1 MSFATR
7 GMRQGSCKSQSMS
20 QQDKANAFSNCNI
33 IDYKQGLNFGQP
45 VAASMLPVVAGDIE
59 SRYSL
64 NLDKNGHTVD
74 MHISAARPVETNS
87 ENHAVTPVS
96 VASMSD
102 MVAKVSREMVQRTA
116 APNTKIQAKN
126 TKQIANLKSEISDM
140 RAELEYSQRIPQAG
154 KARRVQEKDD
164 GLTNTSSAHSGLVH
178 HTGVLQRQQQ
188 SIEKLDTQ
196 MQNLQQDNA
205 RLDVRMQKEFRGV
218 QSDRHNFDAGLKHH
232 THAMTEMK
240 TTIQEMDAGLNNHTT
255 VLRALKSTAKV
266 NKHDDADVLKE
277 LQSEM
282 RSLRSQMA
290 ASQAVPAVRAKAQPV
305 RSAPVL
311 ATSCRVAATPGT
323 DRLAALMAKYE
334 SGR

>member
-7 GMRQGSCKSQSMS
+7 GMRQGSCTSQSMS

-45 VAASMLPVVAGDIE
+45 VAAAILPPVSGDIE

-74 MHISAARPVETNS
+74 MHISAARPVENHS
-87 ENHAVTPVS
+87 ENHAVTPAS

-116 APNTKIQAKN
+116 APNTKTQAKN
-126 TKQIANLKSEISDM
+126 NKQIANLKSEISEM
-140 RAELEYSQRIPQAG
+140 RAELEYSQRIPQEG
-154 KARRVQEKDD
+154 KARRMQEKDD
-164 GLTNTSSAHSGLVH
+164 GRTNTSSAHEGLVH
-178 HTGVLQRQQQ
+178 HTGVIQRQQQ
-188 SIEKLDTQ
+188 SIAK
-196 MQNLQQDNA
+196 LQQDNA
-205 RLDVRMQKEFRGV
+205 R
-218 QSDRHNFDAGLKHH
+218 DRHNFDAGLKHH
-232 THAMTEMK
+232 THALTEMK
-240 TTIQEMDAGLNNHTT
+240 TTLQEMDVGLNNHTT
-255 VLRALKSTAKV
+255 VLRALKSTGKV
-266 NKHDDADVLKE
+266 NKYDDADVLKE

-290 ASQAVPAVRAKAQPV
+290 ASQAVPGLRAKAQPV
-305 RSAPVL
+305 
-311 ATSCRVAATPGT
+311 TSCRVAATPGT

>member
-7 GMRQGSCKSQSMS
+7 GMRQGSCTSQSMS
-20 QQDKANAFSNCNI
+20 KQDKANAFSNCNI

-45 VAASMLPVVAGDIE
+45 VAAAILPPVSGDIE

-74 MHISAARPVETNS
+74 MHISAARPVETHS
-87 ENHAVTPVS
+87 ENHAVTPTS
-96 VASMSD
+96 VASISD

-126 TKQIANLKSEISDM
+126 TKQIANLKSEISEM

-164 GLTNTSSAHSGLVH
+164 GLTNTSSAHAGLVH

-188 SIEKLDTQ
+188 SIE
-196 MQNLQQDNA
+196 NLQQEQ
-205 RLDVRMQKEFRGV
+205 VRMQKEFRGV
-218 QSDRHNFDAGLKHH
+218 QSDRNNFDAGLKHH

-240 TTIQEMDAGLNNHTT
+240 TTLQEMDVGLNNHTT

-282 RSLRSQMA
+282 RSLRSQLA
-290 ASQAVPAVRAKAQPV
+290 ASQAVPALRAKAQPV

>member
-7 GMRQGSCKSQSMS
+7 GMRQGSCTSQSMS

-45 VAASMLPVVAGDIE
+45 VAAAILPPVSGDIE

-74 MHISAARPVETNS
+74 MHISAARPVEKHS
-87 ENHAVTPVS
+87 EDHAVTPAS

-126 TKQIANLKSEISDM
+126 TKQIANLKSEISEM
-140 RAELEYSQRIPQAG
+140 RAELEYSQRMPQAG

-164 GLTNTSSAHSGLVH
+164 GLTNTSSAHAGLVH
-178 HTGVLQRQQQ
+178 HTGVLQRHDQL
-188 SIEKLDTQ
+188 IEK
-196 MQNLQQDNA
+196 LQQDNA

-218 QSDRHNFDAGLKHH
+218 QSDRNNFDAGLKHH

-240 TTIQEMDAGLNNHTT
+240 TTLQEMDVGLNNHTT

>member
-7 GMRQGSCKSQSMS
+7 GMRQGSCTSQSMS

-45 VAASMLPVVAGDIE
+45 VAAAILPPVSGDIE

-74 MHISAARPVETNS
+74 MHISAARPVETHS
-87 ENHAVTPVS
+87 ENHAVTPTS
-96 VASMSD
+96 VASISN

-126 TKQIANLKSEISDM
+126 TKQIANLKSEISEM
-140 RAELEYSQRIPQAG
+140 RAELEYSQRMPQAG

-164 GLTNTSSAHSGLVH
+164 GLTNTSSAHAGLVH
-178 HTGVLQRQQQ
+178 HTGVLQRHDQR
-188 SIEKLDTQ
+188 IE
-196 MQNLQQDNA
+196 NLQKEQ
-205 RLDVRMQKEFRGV
+205 VRMQKEFRGA
-218 QSDRHNFDAGLKHH
+218 QSDRNNFDAGLKHH

-240 TTIQEMDAGLNNHTT
+240 TTLQEMDVGLTNHTT
-255 VLRALKSTAKV
+255 VLRALKSTGKV

-290 ASQAVPAVRAKAQPV
+290 ASQAVPALRAKAQPV

>member
-7 GMRQGSCKSQSMS
+7 GMRQGSCTSQSMS
-20 QQDKANAFSNCNI
+20 RQDKANAFSNCNI

-45 VAASMLPVVAGDIE
+45 VAAAILPPVSGDIE

-126 TKQIANLKSEISDM
+126 TKQIANLKSEISEM
-140 RAELEYSQRIPQAG
+140 RAKLEYSQRMPQAG

-188 SIEKLDTQ
+188 SIEK
-196 MQNLQQDNA
+196 LQQDNA

-255 VLRALKSTAKV
+255 VLRALKSTSQV
-266 NKHDDADVLKE
+266 NKNDDADVLKV

>member
-7 GMRQGSCKSQSMS
+7 GMRQGSCTSQSMS
-20 QQDKANAFSNCNI
+20 KQDKAHAFSNCNI

-45 VAASMLPVVAGDIE
+45 VAAAILPPVSGDIE

-74 MHISAARPVETNS
+74 MHISAARPVETHS
-87 ENHAVTPVS
+87 ENHAVTPTS
-96 VASMSD
+96 VASISD

-164 GLTNTSSAHSGLVH
+164 GLTNTSSAHAGLVH
-178 HTGVLQRQQQ
+178 HTGVLQRHDQL
-188 SIEKLDTQ
+188 IEK
-196 MQNLQQDNA
+196 LQQDNA

-240 TTIQEMDAGLNNHTT
+240 TTLQEMDVGLTNHTT

>member
-7 GMRQGSCKSQSMS
+7 GMRQGSCTSQSMS

-116 APNTKIQAKN
+116 APNTKTQGKN

-164 GLTNTSSAHSGLVH
+164 GLTNTSSAHAGLVH
-178 HTGVLQRQQQ
+178 HTGVLQRHDQR
-188 SIEKLDTQ
+188 IE
-196 MQNLQQDNA
+196 NLQKEQ
-205 RLDVRMQKEFRGV
+205 VRMQKEFRGV
-218 QSDRHNFDAGLKHH
+218 QSDRNNFDAGLKHH

-240 TTIQEMDAGLNNHTT
+240 TTLQEMDVGLNNHTT

-290 ASQAVPAVRAKAQPV
+290 ASQAVPGLRAKAQPV

>member
-7 GMRQGSCKSQSMS
+7 GMRQGSCTSQSMS
-20 QQDKANAFSNCNI
+20 QQDKAHAFSNCNI

-45 VAASMLPVVAGDIE
+45 VAASMLPVVAGDID

-116 APNTKIQAKN
+116 APNTKTQGKN
-126 TKQIANLKSEISDM
+126 TKQIANLKSEISEM
-140 RAELEYSQRIPQAG
+140 RAELEYSQRMPQAG
-154 KARRVQEKDD
+154 NARRVQEKDD
-164 GLTNTSSAHSGLVH
+164 GLTNTSSAHAGLVH
-178 HTGVLQRQQQ
+178 HTGVLQRHDQR
-188 SIEKLDTQ
+188 IED
-196 MQNLQQDNA
+196 LQKEQ
-205 RLDVRMQKEFRGV
+205 VRMQKEFRGV
-218 QSDRHNFDAGLKHH
+218 QSDRTNLDAGLKHH

-240 TTIQEMDAGLNNHTT
+240 TTLQEMDVGLTNHTT
-255 VLRALKSTAKV
+255 VLRALKSTGKV
-266 NKHDDADVLKE
+266 NKYDDADVLKE

-290 ASQAVPAVRAKAQPV
+290 ASQAVPGLSAKAQP
-305 RSAPVL
+305 

>member
-7 GMRQGSCKSQSMS
+7 GMRQGSCTSQSMS
-20 QQDKANAFSNCNI
+20 KQDKANAFSNCNI

-45 VAASMLPVVAGDIE
+45 VAAAILPPVSGDIE

-74 MHISAARPVETNS
+74 MHISAARPVETHS
-87 ENHAVTPVS
+87 ESHAVNPAP

-116 APNTKIQAKN
+116 APNTKTQGKN

-140 RAELEYSQRIPQAG
+140 RAELEYSQRMPQAG

-164 GLTNTSSAHSGLVH
+164 GLTNTSSAHAGLVH
-178 HTGVLQRQQQ
+178 HTGVLQRHDQ
-188 SIEKLDTQ
+188 SIE
-196 MQNLQQDNA
+196 NLQKEQ
-205 RLDVRMQKEFRGV
+205 VRMQKEFRGA
-218 QSDRHNFDAGLKHH
+218 QSDRNNFDAGLKHH

-240 TTIQEMDAGLNNHTT
+240 TSIKEMDVGLHNHTT
-255 VLRALKSTAKV
+255 VLRALKSTGKV
-266 NKHDDADVLKE
+266 NKHDDADVLRQ

-282 RSLRSQMA
+282 RSLRSQLA
-290 ASQAVPAVRAKAQPV
+290 ASQAVPALRAKAQPV

>member
-7 GMRQGSCKSQSMS
+7 GMRQGSCTSQSMS
-20 QQDKANAFSNCNI
+20 KQDKAHAFSNCNI

-45 VAASMLPVVAGDIE
+45 VAAAILPPVSGDIE

-74 MHISAARPVETNS
+74 MHISAARPVETHS
-87 ENHAVTPVS
+87 ETHAVNPAP

-116 APNTKIQAKN
+116 APNTKTQGKN

-164 GLTNTSSAHSGLVH
+164 GLTNTSSAHAGLVH

-188 SIEKLDTQ
+188 SIEK
-196 MQNLQQDNA
+196 LQQDNA

-290 ASQAVPAVRAKAQPV
+290 ASQAVPGLRAKAQPV